1 MTSKY
6 ENILLVAITIAL
18 VVVIVTLLNSHIDI
32 TFNAKIDSLII
43 VFGNLIVASFIAFA
57 ITKRHKNEELKIGNC
72 FKELDNLLELLAM
85 LRTKI
90 AKNKDLIDN
99 ITRFDSLTSLQ
110 IQLIKKYSFINEKY
124 KEELS
129 DEYYKLNI
137 SLTDS
142 DIINDNYKMAL
153 LRIEEIILNI
163 KSDIL

>member
-6 ENILLVAITIAL
+6 ENILLVTITIAL
-18 VVVIVTLLNSHIDI
+18 VVVIVTLLNSHINI
-32 TFNAKIDSLII
+32 TLNAKIDSFII
-43 VFGNLIVASFIAFA
+43 VLGNLIVASFIAFA
-57 ITKRHKNEELKIGNC
+57 ITKRHKNEELKINNC
-72 FKELDNLLELLAM
+72 FKELDYLLELLVI

-90 AKNKDLIDN
+90 NENEDMIDN
-99 ITRFDSLTSLQ
+99 ITRFDSLISLQ

-124 KEELS
+124 NEELS

-142 DIINDNYKMAL
+142 DTIDDNYKMAL